1 MSPQSRQYLKEVKIS
16 TALDLDV
23 KSVKTQY
30 WLSLDLVDISPIF
43 ASSLSRTE
51 VCKLLL
57 VTVGTA
63 GNNKTHETYTSR
75 NQDF

>member
-23 KSVKTQY
+23 KSLKMQ
-30 WLSLDLVDISPIF
+30 LRFSLDLVDTSPIF
-43 ASSLSRTE
+43 TPSLSRTE

-57 VTVGTA
+57 VIVETV
-63 GNNKTHETYTSR
+63 GNNKTHESYTSR
-75 NQDF
+75 N